1 MLAGA
6 MRSGLDWQKTEK
18 DMAVATI
25 TIRQLLQRITDGEVR
40 IPAFQRDFVWEPDRV
55 QFLMDSIF
63 KGYPIGTVLFW
74 RTKEK
79 LSYDRDLGPFTLPDP
94 KKEYPI
100 DYVLDGQQRLTSIF
114 STFQT
119 DLRFNPETKVK
130 WVDIYFDLSATAS
143 AQDSQFVALEPA
155 EVMAHHVP
163 LRVLFDVTE
172 FGKFTRTISD
182 VQQLEAID
190 KLQALFKEAVIPVE
204 TVETEEHSK
213 IAIIFERINRG
224 GVPLDTYQLLS
235 AWTWSGDFD
244 LRTKFD
250 ELAIELDD
258 AGFSD
263 LRDDPDLLLKC
274 CAAVV
279 RNDASA
285 HAIVDLKG
293 SEVRDSFAVLRKGI
307 LGAIDFLRR
316 DCGVAS
322 LKILPYKSMI
332 IPLAR
337 CFATANAAGF
347 HPNAKQRGVL
357 QRWFWHSCFSRRYSN
372 SVDTAIAQDISAV
385 AQLVA
390 GNSADLEK
398 RHAVVSP
405 EFFKENQFS
414 LTSVNTKVF
423 VLLLAKSKPKSFL
436 SAADVDL
443 ADVLISCNRTE
454 FHHIFPKNYLA
465 NKEGVTDRAE
475 QFMLAN
481 FAFLSQKDN
490 RSIQDKAPSEYVKM
504 IPPASIDAILSA
516 SLIQKGGLEMNY
528 KDFVSAR
535 AVELANAANALLN

>member
-1 MLAGA
+1 
-6 MRSGLDWQKTEK
+6 
-18 DMAVATI
+18 MAVSTI
-25 TIRQLLQRITDGEVR
+25 TIRQLLQRINDGEIR

-79 LSYDRDLGPFTLPDP
+79 LSYDRDLGPFTLPEP
-94 KKEYPI
+94 KKQYPI

-119 DLRFNPETKVK
+119 DLKQNPATRVK
-130 WVDIYFDLSATAS
+130 WVDIYFDLSAHAN
-143 AQDSQFVALEPA
+143 AQDSQFVALEEG
-155 EVMAHHVP
+155 EVRAHHVP
-163 LRVLFDVTE
+163 LRILFDVTE
-172 FGKFTRTISD
+172 FGKFTRTLKD
-182 VQQLEAID
+182 EEQLKAVD
-190 KLQALFKEAVIPVE
+190 QLQALFKEAVIPVE

-250 ELAIELDD
+250 ELAVELDEVD
-258 AGFSD
+258 FSD

-274 CAAVV
+274 CAAIV

-285 HAIVDLKG
+285 HAIIDLKG
-293 SEVRDSFAVLRKGI
+293 SEVRDSFAVLRNGI

-337 CFATANAAGF
+337 CFATDKAVGF
-347 HPNAKQRGVL
+347 HPNAAQRAAL
-357 QRWFWHSCFSRRYSN
+357 RRWFWHSCFSRRYSN
-372 SVDTAIAQDISAV
+372 SVDNAIAQDIAAV
-385 AQLVA
+385 QQLLA
-390 GNSADLEK
+390 GNTGEFEK
-398 RHAVVSP
+398 RNFAVSP
-405 EFFKENQFS
+405 DYFINNVFA
-414 LTSVNTKVF
+414 LTAVNTKVF
-423 VLLLAKSKPKSFL
+423 ILMLAQAKPKSFL

-443 ADVLISCNRTE
+443 GQVLVSCNRTE
-454 FHHIFPKNYLA
+454 FHHVFPKNYLLT
-465 NKEGVTDRAE
+465 KEGVADKGM

-504 IPPASIDAILSA
+504 IPPASLDSILSA
-516 SLIQKGGLEMNY
+516 SLIPKDGLSMSY
-528 KDFVSAR
+528 VDFIQSR
-535 AVELANAANALLN
+535 AQLLADNANALLS

>member
-1 MLAGA
+1 
-6 MRSGLDWQKTEK
+6 
-18 DMAVATI
+18 MAVTTV
-25 TIRQLLQRITDGEVR
+25 TIRQLLQRIADGEIR
-40 IPAFQRDFVWEPDRV
+40 IPAFQREFVWEPDRV

-79 LSYDRDLGPFTLPDP
+79 LSFDRDLGPFTLPDP

-119 DLRFNPETKVK
+119 ELKQNPNTKVK
-130 WVDIYFDLSATAS
+130 WTDIYFDLDAS
-143 AQDSQFVALEPA
+143 PNAQDSQFVALEST
-155 EVMAHHVP
+155 EVKKQHIP
-163 LRVLFDVTE
+163 LRVLFDVAE
-172 FGKFTRTISD
+172 FGKLTRTIKD
-182 VQQLEAID
+182 DAQLKRID
-190 KLQALFKEAVIPVE
+190 QLQALFKEAQIPVE

-224 GVPLDTYQLLS
+224 GVQLDTYQLLS

-250 ELAIELDD
+250 ELSNELDEV
-258 AGFSD
+258 GYNE
-263 LRDDPDLLLKC
+263 LREDPDLLLKC

-285 HAIVDLKG
+285 HAIIDLKG
-293 SEVRDSFAVLRKGI
+293 SEVRDSFDILRNGV

-322 LKILPYKSMI
+322 LKVLPYKSMI

-337 CFATANAAGF
+337 CFATDKGAGF
-347 HPNAKQRGVL
+347 HPDANQRQAL
-357 QRWFWHSCFSRRYSN
+357 RHWFWHSCFSRRYSN
-372 SVDTAIAQDISAV
+372 SVDNALSQDIAAV
-385 AQLVA
+385 QQLLA
-390 GNSADLEK
+390 GNTADFDK
-398 RHAVVSP
+398 RN
-405 EFFKENQFS
+405 FKVDASYFTDNTFL

-423 VLLLAKSKPKSFL
+423 VLLLAQAKPKSFI

-443 ADVLISCNRTE
+443 ENVLVTCNRTE
-454 FHHIFPKNYLA
+454 FHHIFPKNFLLT
-465 NKEGVTDRAE
+465 KENITDRSQ

-481 FAFLSQKDN
+481 FAFLSQTDN
-490 RSIQDKAPSEYVKM
+490 RSIQDRAPAEYAKM
-504 IPPASIDAILSA
+504 IPPASKTSILDSA
-516 SLIQKGGLEMNY
+516 LIPKEGLEMSF
-528 KDFVSAR
+528 KDFITARSLLLALKANELLGANDAPRYRVSQ
-535 AVELANAANALLN
+535 V

>member
-1 MLAGA
+1 
-6 MRSGLDWQKTEK
+6 
-18 DMAVATI
+18 MAVATI
-25 TIRQLLQRITDGEVR
+25 TIRQLLQRITDGEIR
-40 IPAFQRDFVWEPDRV
+40 IPAFQRDFVWEPDRI

-79 LSYDRDLGPFTLPDP
+79 LSYDRDLGPFTLPEP

-100 DYVLDGQQRLTSIF
+100 DYVLDGQQRLTSIY

-119 DLRFNPETKVK
+119 ELTQNPQTRIK
-130 WVDIYFDLSATAS
+130 WVDIYFDLSANTN

-155 EVMAHHVP
+155 EVKPQHVP
-163 LRVLFDVTE
+163 LRILFDVTE
-172 FGKFTRTISD
+172 FGKFTRTIKD
-182 VQQLEAID
+182 DNQLKLID
-190 KLQALFKEAVIPVE
+190 QLQALFKEAVIPVE

-244 LRTKFD
+244 LRRKFE
-250 ELAIELDD
+250 ELAAELDEV
-258 AGFSD
+258 GFND

-285 HAIVDLKG
+285 RAIVDLKG
-293 SEVRDSFAVLRKGI
+293 SEVRDAFAVLRNGI

-337 CFATANAAGF
+337 CFATDKAAGF
-347 HPNAKQRGVL
+347 HPDAAQRSAL
-357 QRWFWHSCFSRRYSN
+357 RHWFWHSSFSRRYSN
-372 SVDTAIAQDISAV
+372 SVDNAISQDISA
-385 AQLVA
+385 AQQLLA
-390 GNSADLEK
+390 GNTSDFDK
-398 RHAVVSP
+398 RHFTVAP
-405 EFFKENQFS
+405 EYFTDNAFA

-423 VLLLAKSKPKSFL
+423 ILLLAQAKPKSFL

-443 ADVLISCNRTE
+443 DEVLVSCNRTE
-454 FHHIFPKNYLA
+454 FHHIFPKNYLLT
-465 NKEGVTDRAE
+465 KEGIVDRAE

-490 RSIQDKAPSEYVKM
+490 RSIQDKAPSDYVKM
-504 IPPASIDAILSA
+504 IPPASQAQILGA
-516 SLIQKGGLEMNY
+516 SLIPDGGLLMSY
-528 KDFVSAR
+528 KDFIAQR
-535 AVELANAANALLN
+535 AQLLADKANALLT

>member
-1 MLAGA
+1 
-6 MRSGLDWQKTEK
+6 
-18 DMAVATI
+18 MAVATI
-25 TIRQLLQRITDGEVR
+25 TIRQLLQRITDGEIRV
-40 IPAFQRDFVWEPDRV
+40 PAFQRDFVWEPDRV

-79 LSYDRDLGPFTLPDP
+79 LSYDRDLGPFTLPEP

-100 DYVLDGQQRLTSIF
+100 DYVLDGQQRLTSIY

-119 DLRFNPETKVK
+119 DLKQNPNTSVK
-130 WVDIYFDLSATAS
+130 WTDIYFDLGAQPN

-155 EVMAHHVP
+155 DVKPIHVP
-163 LRVLFDVTE
+163 LRVLFDVAE
-172 FGKFTRTISD
+172 FGKFTRTITD
-182 VQQLEAID
+182 VEQLKVID
-190 KLQALFKEAVIPVE
+190 QLQATFKEAVIPVE
-204 TVETEEHSK
+204 TVETEDHSK

-244 LRTKFD
+244 LRTKFE
-250 ELAIELDD
+250 ELANELDEV
-258 AGFSD
+258 GFSD

-274 CAAVV
+274 CAGVV

-293 SEVRDSFAVLRKGI
+293 SEVRDSFEVLKNGI
-307 LGAIDFLRR
+307 LGAIEFLRR

-332 IPLAR
+332 IPLTR
-337 CFATANAAGF
+337 CFATDKAAGF
-347 HPNAKQRGVL
+347 HPNADQRAAL
-357 QRWFWHSCFSRRYSN
+357 KHWFWHSSFSRRYSN
-372 SVDTAIAQDISAV
+372 SVDNAIAQDIIAV
-385 AQLVA
+385 QQLLV
-390 GNSADLEK
+390 GDTSEFLKRTYKIDPSYFLENI
-398 RHAVVSP
+398 
-405 EFFKENQFS
+405 FN

-423 VLLLAKSKPKSFL
+423 VLLLAQAQPKSFL

-443 ADVLISCNRTE
+443 SEVLVACNRTE
-454 FHHIFPKNYLA
+454 FHHVFPKNYLLT
-465 NKEGVTDRAE
+465 KEGVTEKAQ

-490 RSIQDKAPSEYVKM
+490 RSIQDKAPSDYAKL
-504 IPPASIDAILSA
+504 IPPGSAEAIMKASIIPKD
-516 SLIQKGGLEMNY
+516 GLLMKY
-528 KDFVSAR
+528 QDFVNER
-535 AVELANAANALLN
+535 ALLLAETANSLLA

>member
-1 MLAGA
+1 
-6 MRSGLDWQKTEK
+6 
-18 DMAVATI
+18 MAVATI
-25 TIRQLLQRITDGEVR
+25 TIRQLLQRITDGEIR

-94 KKEYPI
+94 KKQYPI
-100 DYVLDGQQRLTSIF
+100 DYVLDGQQRLTSIY

-119 DLRFNPETKVK
+119 ELKQNPSTTVK
-130 WVDIYFDLSATAS
+130 WVDIYFDLTATAS

-155 EVMAHHVP
+155 EVKPHHVP
-163 LRVLFDVTE
+163 LRILFDVAE
-172 FGKFTRTISD
+172 FGKFTRTIKD
-182 VQQLEAID
+182 EPQLKAID
-190 KLQALFKEAVIPVE
+190 QLQALFKEAVIPVE

-224 GVPLDTYQLLS
+224 GVPLDIYQLLS

-250 ELAIELDD
+250 ELATELDEV
-258 AGFSD
+258 GFNE

-274 CAAVV
+274 CAAIV

-293 SEVRDSFAVLRKGI
+293 SEVRDSFPMLRNGI

-316 DCGVAS
+316 DCGVVS
-322 LKILPYKSMI
+322 LKIIPYKSMI
-332 IPLAR
+332 IPLTR
-337 CFATANAAGF
+337 CFATDKPAGF
-347 HPNAKQRGVL
+347 HPNAKQRAAL
-357 QRWFWHSCFSRRYSN
+357 IRWFWHSCFSRRYSN
-372 SVDTAIAQDISAV
+372 SVDNAIAQDIAAI
-385 AQLVA
+385 AQLLT
-390 GNSADLEK
+390 GNAAEFEK
-398 RHAVVSP
+398 RTTVINPAYFADNS
-405 EFFKENQFS
+405 FA
-414 LTSVNTKVF
+414 LTSVNTKVYI
-423 VLLLAKSKPKSFL
+423 LMLANAKPKSFI

-443 ADVLISCNRTE
+443 NEVLVSCNRTE
-454 FHHIFPKNYLA
+454 FHHVFPKNYLA
-465 NKEGVTDRAE
+465 TKEGVIEKAR

-490 RSIQDKAPSEYVKM
+490 RSIQDKAPSEYVKLM
-504 IPPASIDAILSA
+504 PPASVDAILDA
-516 SLIQKGGLEMNY
+516 SLIPRGGLVMTY
-528 KDFVSAR
+528 KDFIDTRCRLLA
-535 AVELANAANALLN
+535 AKANAFFP

>member
-1 MLAGA
+1 
-6 MRSGLDWQKTEK
+6 
-18 DMAVATI
+18 MAVATI
-25 TIRQLLQRITDGEVR
+25 TIRQLLQRMTEGEIR
-40 IPAFQRDFVWEPDRV
+40 IPAFQRDFVWDPDRV

-94 KKEYPI
+94 KKQYPI

-119 DLRFNPETKVK
+119 DLKQNAVTRVK

-155 EVMAHHVP
+155 DVKPNHVP
-163 LRVLFDVTE
+163 LRILFDVTE
-172 FGKFTRTISD
+172 FGKFTRTLKD
-182 VQQLEAID
+182 EAQLKVVD
-190 KLQALFKEAVIPVE
+190 QLQALFKEAVIPVE

-250 ELAIELDD
+250 ELASELDEVD
-258 AGFSD
+258 FSD

-274 CAAVV
+274 CAAIV

-285 HAIVDLKG
+285 HAIIDLKG
-293 SEVRDSFAVLRKGI
+293 SEVRDSFEILRNGI

-332 IPLAR
+332 IPLTR
-337 CFATANAAGF
+337 CFATDKAAGF
-347 HPNAKQRGVL
+347 HPDAKQRSAL
-357 QRWFWHSCFSRRYSN
+357 RRWFWHSSFSRRYSN
-372 SVDTAIAQDISAV
+372 SVDNAIAQDILAV
-385 AQLVA
+385 QQLLA
-390 GNSADLEK
+390 GNTGEFDK
-398 RHAVVSP
+398 RTVTVTPKYFTDNA
-405 EFFKENQFS
+405 FA
-414 LTSVNTKVF
+414 LTSVNTKVY
-423 VLLLAKSKPKSFL
+423 VLLLAQAKPKSFL

-443 ADVLISCNRTE
+443 NEVLVSCNRTE
-454 FHHIFPKNYLA
+454 FHHVFPKNYLLT
-465 NKEGVTDRAE
+465 KEGIKDKAQ

-490 RSIQDKAPSEYVKM
+490 RSIQDKAPSDYEKLM
-504 IPPASIDAILSA
+504 PPASLNSILSS
-516 SLIQKGGLEMNY
+516 SLIPEGGLSMSYQE
-528 KDFVSAR
+528 FIRLR
-535 AVELANAANALLN
+535 AQLLADKANALFA

>member
-1 MLAGA
+1 
-6 MRSGLDWQKTEK
+6 
-18 DMAVATI
+18 MAVSTI
-25 TIRQLLQRITDGEVR
+25 TIRQLLQRITEGEIR
-40 IPAFQRDFVWEPDRV
+40 IPAFQREFVWEPDRV

-79 LSYDRDLGPFTLPDP
+79 LSYDRDLGPFSLPEP

-119 DLRFNPETKVK
+119 ELTQNPQTQVK
-130 WVDIYFDLSATAS
+130 WVDIYFDLSANVN
-143 AQDSQFVALEPA
+143 AQDSQFVALEPH
-155 EVMAHHVP
+155 EVTPNHVP
-163 LRVLFDVTE
+163 LRILFNVSE

-182 VQQLEAID
+182 EA
-190 KLQALFKEAVIPVE
+190 KLQKLDHLQAIFKEAVVPVE
-204 TVETEEHSK
+204 TVETEDHSK

-244 LRTKFD
+244 LRTKFE
-250 ELAIELDD
+250 ELATELDEV
-258 AGFSD
+258 GFSD

-274 CAAVV
+274 CAGVV

-293 SEVRDSFAVLRKGI
+293 GEVRDSFSVLRNGV
-307 LGAIDFLRR
+307 LGAIEFLRR

-332 IPLAR
+332 IPLVR
-337 CFATANAAGF
+337 CFATENDAGF
-347 HPNAKQRGVL
+347 HPNAKQRAAL
-357 QRWFWHSCFSRRYSN
+357 LRWFWHSCFSRRYSN
-372 SVDTAIAQDISAV
+372 SVDTAIAQDIAAV
-385 AQLVA
+385 QQLLA
-390 GNSADLEK
+390 GSTTELEGRK
-398 RHAVVSP
+398 TSVSP
-405 EFFKENQFS
+405 AYFTDNVFA

-423 VLLLAKSKPKSFL
+423 LLLLAKAKPKSFL
-436 SAADVDL
+436 SAAEVNL
-443 ADVLISCNRTE
+443 NEVLVSCNRTE
-454 FHHIFPKNYLA
+454 FHHVFPKNYLLTA
-465 NKEGVTDRAE
+465 EGVKDRAQ

-490 RSIQDKAPSEYVKM
+490 RSIQDRAPSEYVKM
-504 IPPASIDAILSA
+504 IPPASVDSIMAA
-516 SLIQKGGLEMNY
+516 SLIPKGGLQMKY
-528 KDFVSAR
+528 KDFIAAR
-535 AVELANAANALLN
+535 AKLLADTANGLFA

>member
-1 MLAGA
+1 
-6 MRSGLDWQKTEK
+6 
-18 DMAVATI
+18 MAIATI
-25 TIRQLLQRITDGEVR
+25 TIRQLLQRITDGEIR
-40 IPAFQRDFVWEPDRV
+40 IPAFQRDFIWEPDRV

-94 KKEYPI
+94 KKQYPI

-119 DLRFNPETKVK
+119 ELTQNPETHVK

-143 AQDSQFVALEPA
+143 AQDSQFVALELA
-155 EVMAHHVP
+155 DVKSNHVP
-163 LRVLFDVTE
+163 LRILFDVTE
-172 FGKFTRTISD
+172 FGRFTRTLKD
-182 VQQLEAID
+182 ETQLKAVD
-190 KLQALFKEAVIPVE
+190 QLQALFKEAVIPVE

-250 ELAIELDD
+250 ELASELDEVD
-258 AGFSD
+258 FND

-274 CAAVV
+274 CAAIV
-279 RNDASA
+279 RNEASA
-285 HAIVDLKG
+285 HAIIDLKG
-293 SEVRDSFAVLRKGI
+293 SEVRDSFPILRNGI

-316 DCGVAS
+316 DCGVVS

-337 CFATANAAGF
+337 CFATDKAAGF
-347 HPNAKQRGVL
+347 HPDAKQRSAL
-357 QRWFWHSCFSRRYSN
+357 RRWFWHSCFSRRYSN
-372 SVDTAIAQDISAV
+372 SVDNAIAQDIA
-385 AQLVA
+385 AIQQLLA
-390 GNSADLEK
+390 GNTGEFEK
-398 RHAVVSP
+398 RNVTVTPSYFTDNA
-405 EFFKENQFS
+405 FA
-414 LTSVNTKVF
+414 LTSVNTKVY
-423 VLLLAKSKPKSFL
+423 VLLLAQAKPKSFL

-443 ADVLISCNRTE
+443 NEVLVSCNRTE
-454 FHHIFPKNYLA
+454 FHHIFPKNYLLT
-465 NKEGVTDRAE
+465 KEGITEKAQ

-490 RSIQDKAPSEYVKM
+490 RSIQDKAPSEYMKM
-504 IPPASIDAILSA
+504 IPPASLDSILNS
-516 SLIQKGGLEMNY
+516 SLIPKDSLSMPY
-528 KDFVSAR
+528 KDFIDLR
-535 AVELANAANALLN
+535 AKLLADAANALLA

>member
-1 MLAGA
+1 
-6 MRSGLDWQKTEK
+6 
-18 DMAVATI
+18 MAVATI
-25 TIRQLLQRITDGEVR
+25 TIRQLLQRITDGEIRV
-40 IPAFQRDFVWEPDRV
+40 PAFQRDFVWDPDRV

-79 LSYDRDLGPFTLPDP
+79 LSYDRDLGPFTLPEP

-119 DLRFNPETKVK
+119 ELKQNPETGVK
-130 WVDIYFDLSATAS
+130 WTDIYFDLDAKPN
-143 AQDSQFVALEPA
+143 AQDSQFLALDATDVKPN
-155 EVMAHHVP
+155 HVP

-172 FGKFTRTISD
+172 FGKFTRTITD
-182 VQQLEAID
+182 ETQLKIVD
-190 KLQALFKEAVIPVE
+190 QLQATFKEALIPVE
-204 TVETEEHSK
+204 TVETEDHSK

-250 ELAIELDD
+250 ELAAELDEV
-258 AGFSD
+258 GFSD
-263 LRDDPDLLLKC
+263 LREDPDLLLKC
-274 CAAVV
+274 CAGVV

-293 SEVRDSFAVLRKGI
+293 SEVRDSFDVLKNGI
-307 LGAIDFLRR
+307 LGAIEFLRR

-332 IPLAR
+332 IPLTR
-337 CFATANAAGF
+337 CFATDKAAGF
-347 HPNAKQRGVL
+347 HPNADQRAAL
-357 QRWFWHSCFSRRYSN
+357 KHWFWHSSFSRRYSN
-372 SVDTAIAQDISAV
+372 GVDNAITQDIAAV
-385 AQLVA
+385 QLLLA
-390 GNSADLEK
+390 GDTSEFLKRTFKIDPEYFLENS
-398 RHAVVSP
+398 
-405 EFFKENQFS
+405 FN

-423 VLLLAKSKPKSFL
+423 VLLLAQAKPKSFL

-443 ADVLISCNRTE
+443 GEVLVACNRTE
-454 FHHIFPKNYLA
+454 FHHIFPKNHLLT
-465 NKEGVTDRAE
+465 KEKVTE
-475 QFMLAN
+475 KSQQFMLAN

-490 RSIQDKAPSEYVKM
+490 RSIQDKAPSDYMKM
-504 IPPASIDAILSA
+504 IPPASVDAIMTA
-516 SLIQKGGLEMNY
+516 SLIPKDGLAMTYSDFTQKRAKLLADTANGL
-528 KDFVSAR
+528 
-535 AVELANAANALLN
+535 LA

>member
-1 MLAGA
+1 
-6 MRSGLDWQKTEK
+6 
-18 DMAVATI
+18 MAIATI
-25 TIRQLLQRITDGEVR
+25 TIRQLLQRITDGEIR
-40 IPAFQRDFVWEPDRV
+40 IPAFQREFVWEPDRV

-114 STFQT
+114 STFQN
-119 DLRFNPETKVK
+119 DLKKNPETKVK
-130 WVDIYFDLSATAS
+130 WVDIYFDLSAAAS
-143 AQDSQFVALEPA
+143 AQDSQFVALEPND
-155 EVMAHHVP
+155 VKDHHVP
-163 LRVLFDVTE
+163 MRVLFDVSE
-172 FGKFTRTISD
+172 FGKFTRTIKD
-182 VQQLEAID
+182 EAQLKIVD
-190 KLQALFKEAVIPVE
+190 QLQALFKEAVIPVE

-250 ELAIELDD
+250 ELANELDE

-293 SEVRDSFAVLRKGI
+293 SEVRDSFQVLRNGI
-307 LGAIDFLRR
+307 LGAIEFLRR

-337 CFATANAAGF
+337 CFATDKIAGF
-347 HPNAKQRGVL
+347 HPDAKQRAAL
-357 QRWFWHSCFSRRYSN
+357 RRWFWHSCFSRRYSN
-372 SVDTAIAQDISAV
+372 SVDNAIAQDIA
-385 AQLVA
+385 ATLQLLS
-390 GNSADLEK
+390 GNTSEFEK
-398 RHAVVSP
+398 RVVSVSA
-405 EFFKENQFS
+405 EYFKENVFA

-423 VLLLAKSKPKSFL
+423 VLLLAQAKPKSFL

-443 ADVLISCNRTE
+443 DEVLVSCNRTE
-454 FHHIFPKNYLA
+454 FHHVFPKNYLA
-465 NKEGVTDRAE
+465 TNEGVKDRGS

-490 RSIQDKAPSEYVKM
+490 RSIQDKAPSEYAKM
-504 IPPASIDAILSA
+504 IPPASLDQILDS
-516 SLIQKGGLEMNY
+516 SLIPRDGLSLSYQEFIS
-528 KDFVSAR
+528 KR
-535 AVELANAANALLN
+535 AELLAKAANELFL